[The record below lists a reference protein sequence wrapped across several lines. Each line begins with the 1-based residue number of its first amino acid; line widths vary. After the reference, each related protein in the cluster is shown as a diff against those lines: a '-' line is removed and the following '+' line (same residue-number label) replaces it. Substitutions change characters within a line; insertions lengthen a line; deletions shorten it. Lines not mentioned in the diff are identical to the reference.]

1 MVTPIT
7 TEFGGTMPPASRY
20 SIAVHLPE
28 WKTIDKFIK
37 GDQEVFK
44 QLKTIYPRMAILF
57 GVREVGVS

>member
-1 MVTPIT
+1 
-7 TEFGGTMPPASRY
+7 MPPASRY

-57 GVREVGVS
+57 GVREVGAS